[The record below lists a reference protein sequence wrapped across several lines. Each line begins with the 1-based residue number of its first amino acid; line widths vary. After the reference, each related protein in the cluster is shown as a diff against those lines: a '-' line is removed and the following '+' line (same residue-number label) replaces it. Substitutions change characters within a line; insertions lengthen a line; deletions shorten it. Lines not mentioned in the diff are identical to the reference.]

1 MKRYTLDENRGDII
15 YEVDGD
21 MLILRI
27 SPHFVSSISHDNYYM
42 IKTGDDTVAS
52 DYNVFS
58 AKRTLEEIG
67 RSGKQYWKIAEKDG
81 IRYLTTTDYY
91 DVVSEG
97 DVVAYGTTNP
107 VANTPVT
114 GYDTFGLVK
123 IASGCG
129 LIVTDGVLS
138 IDPSAVG
145 GLDEEALALYLTS
158 NKYVKE
164 DDLSAKGYLMLSSP
178 LTGYVIAEAYTA
190 ISPTDTVLTAIGKL
204 ERRFDGYVDLTTDQ
218 TIGGVKIFTE
228 TIFGNKD
235 VVCYATSSAVATTP
249 VASKSSFGLVKIGDN
264 ITVVDGVISAVAQ
277 QSGVQF
283 TPGTAL
289 ELTEN
294 SVLNVKLGTTLNT
307 ACAGNDSRLSDAR
320 KCPYSLSWSGYS
332 SGSYDGSG
340 AKSFSIPSNTN
351 QLTNG
356 AGYIKDGN
364 GNFTTLSGSGD
375 SSKYLA
381 GNGQFY
387 TISASEISFPSGY
400 VTLSTQQ
407 TITAQKT
414 FKAGMITGDTSG
426 VYLQFSNGNGIVG
439 YNAEKGVVSYIY
451 LNYRSTLDYTRVT
464 GSNDIETTG
473 DIVAYAESSVVATT
487 PVASTTTFGL
497 VKIGSGISVSGG
509 VISINGTSGS
519 GGTTVSWG
527 SGDSNYYSLNVGG
540 TSKNVSLNGHTHS
553 GYASSSHTH
562 SLSRTTEGWGNVV
575 TNVTVSGLTVTVTY
589 GNVSS
594 GSSGGWASG
603 TYTDN
608 SICRVNNSGSG
619 GLAFWNSS
627 NYTGCKIGGG
637 NGVVGYSGGYGTI
650 GNLYLNYVSGTVNV
664 QINNAGKITYVS
676 TGTWSDMRLKNKL
689 TSVDSVLDKIAM
701 LDVFYYQ
708 WKSGDTKIHIGVS
721 AQQVMGIFPLLVDEC
736 RTNDYDVNADTYMTV
751 DYQCLNTL
759 GLCAVK
765 ELYSLHL
772 RLANEVRSG
781 AHWRLTKDEQ
791 IRQLQRECAELR
803 VRINELEKGGAA

>member
-1 MKRYTLDENRGDII
+1 M
-15 YEVDGD
+15 
-21 MLILRI
+21 
-27 SPHFVSSISHDNYYM
+27 S
-42 IKTGDDTVAS
+42 
-52 DYNVFS
+52 
-58 AKRTLEEIG
+58 
-67 RSGKQYWKIAEKDG
+67 KQYSYIERRIPATPRNKRLTDAIVAAASTGGGYIGGGGSGTSYWQLVTVDADGNALAEEDQ
-81 IRYLTTTDYY
+81 YLVPVGAYP
-91 DVVSEG
+91 VVSLS
-97 DVVAYGTTNP
+97 DVVAYATANP

-138 IDPSAVG
+138 IDPSSAG
-145 GLDEEALALYLTS
+145 GLNQEALASYLIQ

-164 DDLSAKGYLMLSSP
+164 GDLATKGYLMLTSP
-178 LTGYVIAEAYTA
+178 LTGYVIADAYTA

-218 TIGGVKIFTE
+218 TIGGVKTFTE

-235 VVCYATSSAVATTP
+235 VVCYATDSAVASTP

-289 ELTEN
+289 ELTTN
-294 SVLNVKLGTTLNT
+294 SVLNVKLGTASNT

-320 KCPYSLSWSGYS
+320 VCPYSLSWSGYS
-332 SGSYDGSG
+332 SGSYNGS
-340 AKSFSIPSNTN
+340 ASKTISIPSNTN

-364 GNFTTLSGSGD
+364 GNFTTLSGSGN
-375 SSKYLA
+375 SSQYLA

-387 TISASEISFPSGY
+387 TIAASEISFPNGY
-400 VTLSTQQ
+400 VTLSTSQ

-473 DIVAYAESSVVATT
+473 DIVAYAESSAVATT
-487 PVASTTTFGL
+487 PVASTSVFGL

-509 VISINGTSGS
+509 VISVS
-519 GGTTVSWG
+519 GGSSTASALSTKVQL
-527 SGDSNYYSLNVGG
+527 SGETHF
-540 TSKNVSLNGHTHS
+540 TSST
-553 GYASSSHTH
+553 SSSYI
-562 SLSRTTEGWGNVV
+562 GIGF
-575 TNVTVSGLTVTVTY
+575 
-589 GNVSS
+589 
-594 GSSGGWASG
+594 SGGNTVFG
-603 TYTDN
+603 YTT
-608 SICRVNNSGSG
+608 ST
-619 GLAFWNSS
+619 S
-627 NYTGCKIGGG
+627 NKRGH
-637 NGVVGYSGGYGTI
+637 
-650 GNLYLNYVSGTVNV
+650 LYLNTDCGSSY
-664 QINNAGKITYVS
+664 KTYIYNMVES
-676 TGTWSDMRLKNKL
+676 TSSDMRLKTKIRSL
-689 TSVDSVLDKIAM
+689 TGILDALVAM
-701 LDVFYYQ
+701 DVFEFYYNED
-708 WKSGDTKIHIGVS
+708 KLRSVNIGVS
-721 AQQVMGIFPLLVDEC
+721 AQTVQAYFPLLVAINSDGYLSLNYN
-736 RTNDYDVNADTYMTV
+736 RMNTV
-751 DYQCLNTL
+751 FAIG
-759 GLCAVK
+759 GLK
-765 ELYSLHL
+765 ELYTLHL

-791 IRQLQRECAELR
+791 IRQLQQECAELR
-803 VRINELEKGGAA
+803 ARIDELEKGGAA

>member
-67 RSGKQYWKIAEKDG
+67 RSGKQYWKIVEKDG
-81 IRYLTTTDYY
+81 TKYLTTTDYY

-97 DVVAYGTTNP
+97 DVVAYATTNP

-145 GLDEEALALYLTS
+145 GLDQEALASYLTL

-164 DDLSAKGYLMLSSP
+164 DDLATKGYLMLSSP
-178 LTGYVIAEAYTA
+178 LTGYVIADEYTA

-218 TIGGVKIFTE
+218 TIGGVKTFME
-228 TIFGNKD
+228 TIYGGKD
-235 VVCYATSSAVATTP
+235 IVCYATDSAVANTP
-249 VASKSSFGLVKIGDN
+249 VASTTTFGLVKIGEN
-264 ITVVDGVISAVAQ
+264 LTVVDGVISAVAQ

-356 AGYIKDGN
+356 AGFISDGN
-364 GNFTTLSGSGD
+364 GNFTTLSGSGN
-375 SSKYLA
+375 SSQYLA
-381 GNGQFY
+381 GNGQFC
-387 TISASEISFPSGY
+387 TIAASEISFPSGY

-426 VYLQFSNGNGIVG
+426 VYLQFSTGNGIVG

-473 DIVAYAESSVVATT
+473 DIVAYAESSAVATT
-487 PVASTTTFGL
+487 PVASTSVFGL
-497 VKIGSGISVSGG
+497 VKIGSGISVSNG
-509 VISINGTSGS
+509 VISVSGTSSGG
-519 GGTTVSWG
+519 GGTTVSWV
-527 SGDSNYYSLNVGG
+527 SGNSNYYGLNVGG
-540 TSKNVSLNGHTHS
+540 TSKSVSLYGHTHS
-553 GYASSSHTH
+553 EYASSSHTH
-562 SLSRTTEGWGNVV
+562 SLSRSTSGSGNVV

-589 GNVSS
+589 GSVSSS
-594 GSSGGWASG
+594 GSSTASALS
-603 TYTDN
+603 TK
-608 SICRVNNSGSG
+608 VQLSGETHFTSSTSSSYIGIGFSG
-619 GLAFWNSS
+619 GNTVFGYQSQAS
-627 NYTGCKIGGG
+627 NKR
-637 NGVVGYSGGYGTI
+637 
-650 GNLYLNYVSGTVNV
+650 GNLYLNKDISVDY
-664 QINNAGKITYVS
+664 KTYIYNIIEES
-676 TGTWSDMRLKNKL
+676 TSDIRLKTKIRNI
-689 TSVDSVLDKIAM
+689 TGVLDALCGI
-701 LDVFYYQ
+701 DVFEFYYTDS
-708 WKSGDTKIHIGVS
+708 KLKTIEIGVS
-721 AQQVMGIFPLLVDEC
+721 AQAVQAHFPLLVSSNSDGYLSLNYN
-736 RTNDYDVNADTYMTV
+736 RMNTV
-751 DYQCLNTL
+751 FAIG
-759 GLCAVK
+759 GLK
-765 ELYSLHL
+765 ELYALHL
-772 RLANEVRSG
+772 RLANEVKSG

-791 IRQLQRECAELR
+791 IRHLQRECAELR

>member
-1 MKRYTLDENRGDII
+1 M
-15 YEVDGD
+15 
-21 MLILRI
+21 
-27 SPHFVSSISHDNYYM
+27 S
-42 IKTGDDTVAS
+42 
-52 DYNVFS
+52 
-58 AKRTLEEIG
+58 
-67 RSGKQYWKIAEKDG
+67 KQYSYIERRIPATPRNK
-81 IRYLTTTDYY
+81 RLTDAIVAAASTGGGYIGGGGGTSYWQLVTTDADGNALAEEDQYLVPVGAY
-91 DVVSEG
+91 PVVSLS
-97 DVVAYGTTNP
+97 DIVAYATTNP

-123 IASGCG
+123 ITSGCG

-138 IDPSAVG
+138 IDPSSAG
-145 GLDEEALALYLTS
+145 GLNQEALASYLIQ

-164 DDLSAKGYLMLSSP
+164 DDLATKGYLMLSSP
-178 LTGYVIAEAYTA
+178 LTGYVIADEYTA
-190 ISPTDTVLTAIGKL
+190 ISPTDTLLTAIGKL

-218 TIGGVKIFTE
+218 TIGGVKTFSE
-228 TIFGNKD
+228 TIYGCKD
-235 VVCYATSSAVATTP
+235 IVCYATDSAVANTP
-249 VASKSSFGLVKIGDN
+249 VASTTTFGLVKIGDN
-264 ITVVDGVISAVAQ
+264 LTVVDGVISAVAQ

-289 ELTEN
+289 ELTTN
-294 SVLNVKLGTTLNT
+294 SVLNVKLGTASNT

-320 KCPYSLSWSGYS
+320 VCPYSLSWSGYN
-332 SGSYDGSG
+332 SGSYNGS
-340 AKSFSIPSNTN
+340 ASKTISIPSNTN

-356 AGYIKDGN
+356 AGFISDGN

-387 TISASEISFPSGY
+387 TIAASEISFPYGY
-400 VTLSTQQ
+400 VTLSTSQ

-473 DIVAYAESSVVATT
+473 DIVAYAESSAVANT
-487 PVASTTTFGL
+487 PVASTSVFGL

-509 VISINGTSGS
+509 VISVSGTSGS

-527 SGDSNYYSLNVGG
+527 SGNSNYYGLNVGG
-540 TSKNVSLNGHTHS
+540 TSKNVSLYGHTHS
-553 GYASSSHTH
+553 EYASSSHTH
-562 SLSRTTEGWGNVV
+562 SLSRSTRGLGNVV

-589 GNVSS
+589 GSVSS
-594 GSSGGWASG
+594 GGSSTASSLSTKVQLSGETHFTSSTGSQYIGIGFSGGNTVFG
-603 TYTDN
+603 YTT
-608 SICRVNNSGSG
+608 
-619 GLAFWNSS
+619 SS
-627 NYTGCKIGGG
+627 NSKRGH
-637 NGVVGYSGGYGTI
+637 
-650 GNLYLNYVSGTVNV
+650 LYLNTDCGDAYN
-664 QINNAGKITYVS
+664 TYIYNMS
-676 TGTWSDMRLKNKL
+676 ERTSSDMRLKTKIR
-689 TSVDSVLDKIAM
+689 SVTGILDALGAM
-701 LDVFYYQ
+701 DVFEFYYNED
-708 WKSGDTKIHIGVS
+708 KLRAVNIGVS
-721 AQQVMGIFPLLVDEC
+721 AQAVQAYFPLLVSRNSDGYLSLNYN
-736 RTNDYDVNADTYMTV
+736 R
-751 DYQCLNTL
+751 LNTVFAIG
-759 GLCAVK
+759 GLK
-765 ELYSLHL
+765 ELYTLHL

>member
-1 MKRYTLDENRGDII
+1 M
-15 YEVDGD
+15 
-21 MLILRI
+21 
-27 SPHFVSSISHDNYYM
+27 S
-42 IKTGDDTVAS
+42 
-52 DYNVFS
+52 
-58 AKRTLEEIG
+58 
-67 RSGKQYWKIAEKDG
+67 KQYTYIERRIPATPRNK
-81 IRYLTTTDYY
+81 RLTDAIVAASSTGGGYIGGGGGTSYWQLVTTDADGNALAEEDQYLVPVGAY
-91 DVVSEG
+91 PVVSLS
-97 DVVAYGTTNP
+97 DIVAYATTNP

-123 IASGCG
+123 IASGNG

-145 GLDEEALALYLTS
+145 GLDEEALALYLTL
-158 NKYVKE
+158 NKYVTE
-164 DDLSAKGYLMLSSP
+164 DMLKTKGYLMLSSP
-178 LTGYVIAEAYTA
+178 LTGYVIADAYTA

-204 ERRFDGYVDLTTDQ
+204 ERRFYGYVDLTTNQ
-218 TIGGVKIFTE
+218 TIGGVKTFTE

-235 VVCYATSSAVATTP
+235 VVAYATSSAVANTP
-249 VASKSSFGLVKIGDN
+249 VASTTTFGLVKIGSG
-264 ITVVDGVISAVAQ
+264 ISVSGGVISVVEQ
-277 QSGVQF
+277 QGGVQF

-289 ELTEN
+289 ELTAN

-332 SGSYDGSG
+332 SGSYDGSE
-340 AKSFSIPSNTN
+340 AKKISIPSNTS

-364 GNFTTLSGSGD
+364 GNFTSLVGSGNNTQ
-375 SSKYLA
+375 YLA

-387 TISASEISFPSGY
+387 TISASEISFPNGY
-400 VTLSTQQ
+400 VTLSTAQ
-407 TITAQKT
+407 TISAIKT
-414 FKAGMITGDTSG
+414 FSSGIITGNTEG

-473 DIVAYAESSVVATT
+473 DIVAYAESSAVATT
-487 PVASTTTFGL
+487 PVASTSVFGL

-509 VISINGTSGS
+509 VISVSGTSSGG

-527 SGDSNYYSLNVGG
+527 SGNSNYYGLNVGG
-540 TSKNVSLNGHTHS
+540 TSKNVSLYGHTHS
-553 GYASSSHTH
+553 EYASSSHTH
-562 SLSRTTEGWGNVV
+562 SLSRSTSGSGNVV

-589 GNVSS
+589 GSVSS
-594 GSSGGWASG
+594 GGSSTASALTTLVKLSGETHFTAGDTRYAYLGIGFSGGNTVFGYQSQAS
-603 TYTDN
+603 N
-608 SICRVNNSGSG
+608 KR
-619 GLAFWNSS
+619 
-627 NYTGCKIGGG
+627 
-637 NGVVGYSGGYGTI
+637 
-650 GNLYLNYVSGTVNV
+650 GNLYLNKGISKDY
-664 QINNAGKITYVS
+664 KTYIYNIVEES
-676 TGTWSDMRLKNKL
+676 TSDMRLKTKIRNI
-689 TSVDSVLDKIAM
+689 TGVLDALCGI
-701 LDVFYYQ
+701 DVFEFYYTDS
-708 WKSGDTKIHIGVS
+708 KLKTIEIGVS
-721 AQQVMGIFPLLVDEC
+721 AQAVQAHFPLLVSRNSDGYLSLNYN
-736 RTNDYDVNADTYMTV
+736 RMNTV
-751 DYQCLNTL
+751 FAIG
-759 GLCAVK
+759 GLK
-765 ELYSLHL
+765 ELYALHL

>member
-67 RSGKQYWKIAEKDG
+67 RSGKQYWKIVEKDG
-81 IRYLTTTDYY
+81 TKYLTTTDYY

-97 DVVAYGTTNP
+97 DVVAYATANP

-145 GLDEEALALYLTS
+145 GLDQEALASYLTL

-164 DDLSAKGYLMLSSP
+164 DDLATKGYLMLSSP
-178 LTGYVIAEAYTA
+178 LTGYVIADEYTA
-190 ISPTDTVLTAIGKL
+190 ISPTDTLLTAIGKL

-218 TIGGVKIFTE
+218 TIGGVKTFTE
-228 TIFGNKD
+228 TIYGGKD
-235 VVCYATSSAVATTP
+235 IVCYATDSAVANTP
-249 VASKSSFGLVKIGDN
+249 VASTTTFGLVKIGDN
-264 ITVVDGVISAVAQ
+264 LTVVDGVISAVAQ

-289 ELTEN
+289 ELTTN
-294 SVLNVKLGTTLNT
+294 SVLNVKLGTSSNT

-320 KCPYSLSWSGYS
+320 VCPYSLSWSGYN
-332 SGSYDGSG
+332 SGSYNGS
-340 AKSFSIPSNTN
+340 ASKTISIPSNTN

-356 AGYIKDGN
+356 AGFISDGN
-364 GNFTTLSGSGD
+364 GNFTTLSGSGN
-375 SSKYLA
+375 SSQYLA

-387 TISASEISFPSGY
+387 TIAASEISFPSGY

-426 VYLQFSNGNGIVG
+426 VYLQFSTGNGIVG

-451 LNYRSTLDYTRVT
+451 LNYQSTLDYTRVT

-473 DIVAYAESSVVATT
+473 DIVAYAESSAVATT
-487 PVASTTTFGL
+487 PVASTSVFGL

-509 VISINGTSGS
+509 VISVS
-519 GGTTVSWG
+519 GGSSTASALASTVSASDCVITKNSRS
-527 SGDSNYYSLNVGG
+527 SGAAIYLPGG
-540 TSKNVSLNGHTHS
+540 NSI
-553 GYASSSHTH
+553 
-562 SLSRTTEGWGNVV
+562 EGWRNGA
-575 TNVTVSGLTVTVTY
+575 Y
-589 GNVSS
+589 GP
-594 GSSGGWASG
+594 
-603 TYTDN
+603 
-608 SICRVNNSGSG
+608 
-619 GLAFWNSS
+619 
-627 NYTGCKIGGG
+627 
-637 NGVVGYSGGYGTI
+637 
-650 GNLYLNYVSGTVNV
+650 LYLNYYS
-664 QINNAGKITYVS
+664 TYDVYVHS
-676 TGTWSDMRLKNKL
+676 TAISSDMRLKNIVRYA
-689 TSVDSVLDKIAM
+689 SGVLDLLRLLTPI
-701 LDVFYYQ
+701 YYTLKADPIQ
-708 WKSGDTKIHIGVS
+708 QVRIGLS
-721 AQQVMGIFPLLVDEC
+721 AQQVQAVIPEAVRVADDGYLCL
-736 RTNDYDVNADTYMTV
+736 DYTAIH
-751 DYQCLNTL
+751 TL
-759 GLCAVK
+759 FAIGGLK

>member
-1 MKRYTLDENRGDII
+1 M
-15 YEVDGD
+15 
-21 MLILRI
+21 
-27 SPHFVSSISHDNYYM
+27 S
-42 IKTGDDTVAS
+42 
-52 DYNVFS
+52 
-58 AKRTLEEIG
+58 
-67 RSGKQYWKIAEKDG
+67 KQYSYIERRIPATPRNKRLTDAIVAAASTGGGYIGGGGSGTSYWQLVTVDADGNALAEEDQ
-81 IRYLTTTDYY
+81 YLVPIGAYP
-91 DVVSEG
+91 VVSLS
-97 DVVAYGTTNP
+97 DVVAYATANP

-178 LTGYVIAEAYTA
+178 LTGYVIADAYTA

-218 TIGGVKIFTE
+218 TIGGVKTFTE
-228 TIFGNKD
+228 TIYGGKD
-235 VVCYATSSAVATTP
+235 IVCYATDSAVANTP
-249 VASKSSFGLVKIGDN
+249 VASTTTFGLVKIGDN
-264 ITVVDGVISAVAQ
+264 LTVVDGVISAVAQ

-289 ELTEN
+289 ELTAN
-294 SVLNVKLGTTLNT
+294 SVLNVKLGTASNT

-320 KCPYSLSWSGYS
+320 VCPYSLSWSGYN
-332 SGSYDGSG
+332 SGSYNGS
-340 AKSFSIPSNTN
+340 ASKTISIPSNTN

-356 AGYIKDGN
+356 AGFISDGN

-387 TISASEISFPSGY
+387 TIAASEISFPNGY
-400 VTLSTQQ
+400 VTLSTAQ
-407 TITAQKT
+407 TISAIKT
-414 FKAGMITGDTSG
+414 FSSGIKTGNTEG

-473 DIVAYAESSVVATT
+473 DIVAYAESSAVATT
-487 PVASTTTFGL
+487 PVASTSVFGL

-509 VISINGTSGS
+509 VISVS
-519 GGTTVSWG
+519 GGSSTASALASTVSASDCVITKNSRS
-527 SGDSNYYSLNVGG
+527 SGAAIYLPGG
-540 TSKNVSLNGHTHS
+540 NSI
-553 GYASSSHTH
+553 
-562 SLSRTTEGWGNVV
+562 EGWRNGA
-575 TNVTVSGLTVTVTY
+575 Y
-589 GNVSS
+589 GP
-594 GSSGGWASG
+594 
-603 TYTDN
+603 
-608 SICRVNNSGSG
+608 
-619 GLAFWNSS
+619 
-627 NYTGCKIGGG
+627 
-637 NGVVGYSGGYGTI
+637 
-650 GNLYLNYVSGTVNV
+650 LYLNYYS
-664 QINNAGKITYVS
+664 TYDVYVHS
-676 TGTWSDMRLKNKL
+676 TAISSDMRLKNL
-689 TSVDSVLDKIAM
+689 VRYASGVLDLLRLLTPI
-701 LDVFYYQ
+701 YYTLKADPIQ
-708 WKSGDTKIHIGVS
+708 QVRIGLS
-721 AQQVMGIFPLLVDEC
+721 AQQVQALIPEAVRVADDGYLCL
-736 RTNDYDVNADTYMTV
+736 DYTAIH
-751 DYQCLNTL
+751 TL
-759 GLCAVK
+759 FAIGGLK
-765 ELYSLHL
+765 ELYALHL